1 MVMIV
6 YWTNELSYTHMLA
19 VIQLFL
25 VTVILVQSV
34 TGTSYALPLDGWIGY
49 NTTFTSSPSLVL
61 EDDTQGIHIF
71 GRSIDR
77 SLLYAKTNDTHLP
90 VLWKDLGGII
100 SSDPASASDSGGE
113 LLVFARGSDNRT
125 LWYISV
131 NNSSITG
138 TWKSLGGELD
148 SSPAAVATNQGI
160 FVFVRGLSD
169 ELWYRQLVGK
179 NWTEWKYLGGQFES
193 EPYALSHDNYSITVL
208 AQGIDGNLWT
218 LLYNGTT
225 WGNWTNKMMGLPSSP
240 TAVNANE
247 QILIFARG
255 TDASTWFSNL
265 KEDNATTT
273 SWRSLGGVITYRP
286 IPLLLNDNEVIF
298 YVVGTDGILYHKK
311 LDPTQYDQ

>member
-1 MVMIV
+1 
-6 YWTNELSYTHMLA
+6 
-19 VIQLFL
+19 
-25 VTVILVQSV
+25 VILVQSV
-34 TGTSYALPLDGWIGY
+34 TATSYALTLDGWIDY

-61 EDDTQGIHIF
+61 EKDVHQIHIF
-71 GRSIDR
+71 GRSIDG

-90 VLWKDLGGII
+90 VLWKDLAGVI
-100 SSDPASASDSGGE
+100 SSDPASVYDSAGE
-113 LLVFARGSDNRT
+113 LLVFVRGSDNRT

-131 NNSSITG
+131 NNSSVNNSSVNNSSISG
-138 TWKSLGGELD
+138 TWKSLDGELD

-179 NWTEWKYLGGQFES
+179 HWTEWKYLGGQFES
-193 EPYALSHDNYSITVL
+193 EPYAITHHNNSITVL

-225 WGNWTNKMMGLPSSP
+225 WGNWTNRMIDLPSSP

-247 QILIFARG
+247 EILIFARG
-255 TDASTWFSNL
+255 TDGSTWFSNL

-286 IPLLLNDNEVIF
+286 IPLLLNDNKVIL

-311 LDPTQYDQ
+311 LNPTQYDQ